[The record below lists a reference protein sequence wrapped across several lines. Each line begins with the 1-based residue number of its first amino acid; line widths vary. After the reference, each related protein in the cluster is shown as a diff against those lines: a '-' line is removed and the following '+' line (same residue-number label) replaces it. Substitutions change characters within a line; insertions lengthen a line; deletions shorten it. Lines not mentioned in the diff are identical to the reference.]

1 MHVVMCNL
9 LNFMEVV
16 IVSLLEDNS
25 FKPLNNYNSSF
36 VAFLI
41 CGSCDGI
48 FLVSLCFE
56 RNGNFFF

>member
-25 FKPLNNYNSSF
+25 FKPLNN
-36 VAFLI
+36 
-41 CGSCDGI
+41 
-48 FLVSLCFE
+48 
-56 RNGNFFF
+56 